1 MILSAKKKAFT
12 LVEITIVLVILGILA
27 GIAWPNFMRSKE
39 RALAKEAIVGLKLI
53 RAAEMVYQSENGTY
67 YPSSGSQGNIATI
80 NTNLRLTL
88 SETNWDYTITGG
100 ASAFTATANRQG
112 SGPYKDCVYT
122 ITQATA
128 EPTAN
133 SCP

>member
-67 YPSSGSQGNIATI
+67 YASSDIGEI